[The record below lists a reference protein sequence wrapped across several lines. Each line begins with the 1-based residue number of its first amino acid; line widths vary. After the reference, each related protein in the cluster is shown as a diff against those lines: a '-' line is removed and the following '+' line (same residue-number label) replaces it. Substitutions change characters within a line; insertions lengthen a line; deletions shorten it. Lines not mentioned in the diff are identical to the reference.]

1 VEFKDEK
8 GRRKTAHVTVDRAED
23 LGDFVEVVGQIPRI
37 VKNQPVSKNLVAER
51 VIVPPGE
58 WDIQEAPLV
67 AIKEFVPYRLIEYW
81 QKHRYWRLDADDMS
95 KLEDMYGSD
104 RAYDQRDK
112 GGGMYGT
119 FDDEADAQEQ
129 QDMYVGVDTDKFRRR
144 LVPIL
149 HVMRKWPIVMRDKM
163 QMPEA
168 LMTILPRHGMIA
180 RTQFASVDGV
190 PGMRNL
196 IAHHFIK
203 ARNEFYGISLPRL
216 LESYQEELNAV
227 TNMQI
232 DSYNL
237 TTTPTIFLDH
247 TATLAR
253 DNVGYFPGGV
263 IKVNE
268 PNQNVMI
275 PQFPHRGPEFEAQ
288 IARLNAYG
296 QDLGQQGSES
306 VGRDFGSKNRTARGA
321 QMLMGEK
328 NFNVSYAAEAIGGEI
343 CRFWKLIYEL
353 DLKNLPPGYEF
364 AAFGTNEI
372 VRFKN
377 RSELRGSFEFQFQA
391 GSAILNNEMRR
402 ILAAEFTQLVA
413 PSRSGS
419 STWTWARSTATRTRR
434 STCRSPWA
442 PEGRVLT
449 RPWST
454 RSSCSGT
461 RSRSTR
467 WTWTNTTSRSTW
479 RWPPV
484 PSSPSGQPRSSRPSS
499 STSSCTSSG
508 RAPRAT

>member
-1 VEFKDEK
+1 
-8 GRRKTAHVTVDRAED
+8 
-23 LGDFVEVVGQIPRI
+23 
-37 VKNQPVSKNLVAER
+37 
-51 VIVPPGE
+51 
-58 WDIQEAPLV
+58 
-67 AIKEFVPYRLIEYW
+67 
-81 QKHRYWRLDADDMS
+81 MS

-168 LMTILPRHGMIA
+168 LMTILPRHGMVA

-413 PSRSGS
+413 PIAQASPEQVPKPLWDLYVDLGKKYGYKNPEKFLPQPIGPRGQSLTPDREHWIFQMGHPVSVHPMDNDQQHVDEHIAMAQSPEFKRWPAEVIPAFQQHILLHVERANAKGNVGTTGQALGGKNTMQGNPAVNS
-419 STWTWARSTATRTRR
+419 SPGQPPDSFNQA
-434 STCRSPWA
+434 PPQ
-442 PEGRVLT
+442 PEG
-449 RPWST
+449 
-454 RSSCSGT
+454 
-461 RSRSTR
+461 
-467 WTWTNTTSRSTW
+467 
-479 RWPPV
+479 
-484 PSSPSGQPRSSRPSS
+484 SGQMMAGPGGAGSV
-499 STSSCTSSG
+499 
-508 RAPRAT
+508 